1 MNEII
6 KRLIRNPKTLFL
18 VDSLGALVTALILF
32 AILKNCYNYFGMP
45 QTLLAYLS
53 MIAVVFCLYSMSCFI
68 LVKDNWQPFLRV
80 ISYANLLYCCLT
92 LSLLVY
98 YYQSIT
104 IFDVT
109 YFIAEIISV
118 CGLVFIELKAVRKS
132 D

>member
-1 MNEII
+1 MSEII

-32 AILKNCYNYFGMP
+32 AILKNFYNYFGMP